1 MVCACFPLLLSRWW
15 HEDSQSLLFPSYTQF
30 TSEGCACVLQ
40 LCGHR
45 SVSNS
50 RPRPG
55 VMTSPLQPLDF
66 LSQQQ
71 RIFPS
76 AGNLCPVS
84 LLMWKRP
91 TQGRA
96 DESYS
101 VGLEIPL
108 HIHTY
113 LRTQNLTCTKECVEI
128 FVCRDHAH
136 GDSVNGYY
144 IHHRVQVKRSRE
156 RLIED

>member
-15 HEDSQSLLFPSYTQF
+15 HEDRQSLLFFPSYTQF

-40 LCGHR
+40 LCGR
-45 SVSNS
+45 WSVSNS

-71 RIFPS
+71 WVFPS

-84 LLMWKRP
+84 LLVWKRP

-108 HIHTY
+108 CTYTHTCK
-113 LRTQNLTCTKECVEI
+113 LTILHTQSSVLKFLSVETMPMETVSMDTTFI
-128 FVCRDHAH
+128 I
-136 GDSVNGYY
+136 GS
-144 IHHRVQVKRSRE
+144 K
-156 RLIED
+156 